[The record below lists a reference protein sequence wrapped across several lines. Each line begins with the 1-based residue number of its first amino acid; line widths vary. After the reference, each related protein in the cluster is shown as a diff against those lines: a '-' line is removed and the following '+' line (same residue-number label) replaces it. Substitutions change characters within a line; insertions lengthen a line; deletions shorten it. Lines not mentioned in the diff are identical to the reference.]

1 LQDNEDPKRI
11 YLKTYILAFLIFL
24 SLRQNIIMKFNI
36 TLILLIIACSLN
48 AQYKFEIEK
57 QVECT
62 DVKSQDRTG
71 TCWSF
76 ATASFLESEVMR
88 QGNGRHDLSE
98 MFVVSNIYKDKARN
112 YMLRQGKANFSQGSL
127 SHDLINVAMKY
138 GVVPE
143 AVFSGKLAG
152 ATSHDHS
159 EMEAVLKG
167 IMDGLIGRKKLSKTW
182 PSAFN
187 CVLDTYLGTAP
198 EEFSYNGKTF
208 TPKAFSESLEIDHED
223 YVSLSSFTHHPF
235 YKNFVL
241 EIPDNYSNGSFIN
254 VPMDEL
260 EAIVDNALDAGY
272 SIAWDGDVSE
282 RGFSAGEGIAVL
294 PVDAGRDDVFENPA
308 EEIVV
313 TQEMRQDKFESYET
327 TDDHLMHLVGK
338 SKDQYGHEYYII
350 KNSWGEISDYKGFLH
365 MSAPYFKLKTVA
377 IMVHKDAIPKDI
389 KQKIK
394 TL

>member
-1 LQDNEDPKRI
+1 
-11 YLKTYILAFLIFL
+11 
-24 SLRQNIIMKFNI
+24 
-36 TLILLIIACSLN
+36 
-48 AQYKFEIEK
+48 
-57 QVECT
+57 
-62 DVKSQDRTG
+62 

-88 QGNGRHDLSE
+88 KGKGRHDLSE
-98 MFVVSNIYKDKARN
+98 MFVVRNVYRDKANN
-112 YMLRQGKANFSQGSL
+112 YISRQGKANFSQGSL

-143 AVFSGKLAG
+143 AVFNGKLDAS
-152 ATSHDHS
+152 ARHDHS

-167 IMDGLIGRKKLSKTW
+167 MLDGLNGRKKLSKTW
-182 PSAFN
+182 RRAFD

-198 EEFSYNGKTF
+198 EQFTYNGKSF
-208 TPKAFSESLEIDHED
+208 TPKGFSESLEIDPED
-223 YVSLSSFTHHPF
+223 YVSISSFTHHPF
-235 YKNFVL
+235 YRSFVL

-254 VPMDEL
+254 VPME
-260 EAIVDNALDAGY
+260 EMKAIVDNALAMGY

-282 RGFSAGEGIAVL
+282 KGFSAREGIAVL
-294 PVDAGRDDVFENPA
+294 PVDTDRDDVFKNPA
-308 EEIVV
+308 EEIIV

-365 MSAPYFKLKTVA
+365 MSEAYFNMKTVA

-389 KQKIK
+389 KSKIK
-394 TL
+394 ML

>member
-1 LQDNEDPKRI
+1 MKLRLTI
-11 YLKTYILAFLIFL
+11 ILFCVIG
-24 SLRQNIIMKFNI
+24 SLH
-36 TLILLIIACSLN
+36 
-48 AQYKFEIEK
+48 AQYKFSIEK
-57 QVECT
+57 KIDCT
-62 DVKSQDRTG
+62 EVKSQDRTG

-88 QGNGRHDLSE
+88 QGKGQHDLSE
-98 MFVVSNIYKDKARN
+98 MFVVSNVYKDKAKN

-143 AVFSGKLAG
+143 AVFSGKLGDAKN
-152 ATSHDHS
+152 HDHS

-167 IMDGLIGRKKLSKTW
+167 MLDGLQGRKKLSKTW
-182 PSAFN
+182 SRAFD
-187 CVLDTYLGTAP
+187 CVLDTYLGSAP
-198 EEFSYNGKTF
+198 EQFTYEGKTF
-208 TPKAFSESLEIDHED
+208 TPKAFSESLEIDPED

-254 VPMDEL
+254 VPIDEL
-260 EAIVDNALDAGY
+260 KAIVDNALNEGY
-272 SIAWDGDVSE
+272 TIAWDGDVSE
-282 RGFSAGEGIAVL
+282 KGFSAREGIAVL
-294 PVDAGRDDVFENPA
+294 PVDAGRDDVFKNPA
-308 EEIVV
+308 EEIIVNQ
-313 TQEMRQDKFESYET
+313 TMRQDKFESYET

-350 KNSWGEISDYKGFLH
+350 KNSWGEISEYKGFLH